1 MKKALLSFALLSSGL
16 IVFACPPC
24 EVAQPRYLK
33 GITHGTGP
41 QSNWDLLIISATAVI
56 VVATLFFSLK
66 WLLISGEKSDT
77 HIKHLILNI
86 D

>member
-1 MKKALLSFALLSSGL
+1 MKKTLLSAALLSLVVMALG
-16 IVFACPPC
+16 CPPC

-66 WLLISGEKSDT
+66 WLLMPGEKSDT